1 MTDAQPPKKAV
12 ALSYDEGAD
21 EAPRVVASG
30 SGLVAERI
38 VQTAREAGVAI
49 QENPALVEALAALDL
64 GEQIPAELYPVV
76 AEVLVWVRRVDSARG
91 SESRNRG
98 SESRNRGSENG
109 IRGSDGSIRG
119 PKDRSHRA
127 RPGEGSKT

>member
-1 MTDAQPPKKAV
+1 MRDAQEPVKKAV

-30 SGLVAERI
+30 SGQVAERI
-38 VQTAREAGVAI
+38 VETAREAGVAI

-76 AEVLVWVRRVDSARG
+76 AEVLVWVRRVDSACG
-91 SESRNRG
+91 SEAKEQRRAGGKAPAQDRG
-98 SESRNRGSENG
+98 ARAQGAEMRGRKE
-109 IRGSDGSIRG
+109 D
-119 PKDRSHRA
+119 A
-127 RPGEGSKT
+127 R

>member
-38 VQTAREAGVAI
+38 IQTAREAGVAI

-91 SESRNRG
+91 SE
-98 SESRNRGSENG
+98 NG